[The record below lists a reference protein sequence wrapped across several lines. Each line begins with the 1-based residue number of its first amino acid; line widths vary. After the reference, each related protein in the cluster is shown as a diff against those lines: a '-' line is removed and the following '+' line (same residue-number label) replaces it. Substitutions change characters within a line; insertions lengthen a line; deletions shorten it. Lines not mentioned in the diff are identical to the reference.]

1 MAEPLVKCSVG
12 SAVSLSQRR
21 KRECMSKMAAKD
33 EQELSLFDLASS
45 KTSDAQTLMSEARDL
60 LKQDLEN
67 VRREKLAFE
76 EITKTLNQVHF
87 GSTIKLNVGGKIYK
101 TTLDTL
107 RKDPDSMLSAMF
119 SGRHELKPD
128 EEDGA
133 YFIDRDAE
141 LFR

>member
-1 MAEPLVKCSVG
+1 
-12 SAVSLSQRR
+12 
-21 KRECMSKMAAKD
+21 MAAKD
-33 EQELSLFDLASS
+33 EQELSLFDLACAKISE
-45 KTSDAQTLMSEARDL
+45 AQKLMSEARDL
-60 LKQDLEN
+60 LNQDLNN
-67 VRREKLAFE
+67 VRQEKSAFE
-76 EITKTLNQVHF
+76 ELTKTLSQVHF
-87 GSTIKLNVGGKIYK
+87 SSTVKLNVGGKIYK